1 MPRSVSTCI
10 YLTILIFHIA
20 KCDGMLES
28 VKESLNGLMNYTAEV
43 LPYLHKGVKMVQ
55 QAEQFVDSA
64 IGEDCTYECDK
75 EGIHSPTLNLLAIDS
90 IYLQGY
96 LIPDRLP
103 KFDFFD
109 FIPRI

>member
-1 MPRSVSTCI
+1 
-10 YLTILIFHIA
+10 
-20 KCDGMLES
+20 MLES

-75 EGIHSPTLNLLAIDS
+75 EGIHSPTLNLLS
-90 IYLQGY
+90 YRFNLQGY
-96 LIPDRLP
+96 FITDRLP
-103 KFDFFD
+103 KFYLFD
-109 FIPRI
+109 FIPRV